1 MWLAGMVQS
10 YHVSTKVTS
19 ISAGQRG
26 GGVSKG
32 TMWCTGMVQSYH
44 VSTKVTSISDGQRG
58 GGK

>member
-1 MWLAGMVQS
+1 MWCTGMVQS

-26 GGVSKG
+26 GVSKG

-44 VSTKVTSISDGQRG
+44 VSPKMTSISAGQRG
-58 GGK
+58 LGK